1 MAKLMNLS
9 KLVFAGVAAV
19 NFADHG
25 VAAVNFA
32 DHGVAVNFADHGV
45 AAVDFADHGVA
56 VNFSLIRQSQDDFT
70 AKKRVREPDL
80 CRFYLN

>member
-32 DHGVAVNFADHGV
+32 DHGVAVNF
-45 AAVDFADHGVA
+45 
-56 VNFSLIRQSQDDFT
+56 SLIRQSQDDFT

>member
-45 AAVDFADHGVA
+45 AA
-56 VNFSLIRQSQDDFT
+56 NFSLIRQSQDDFT

>member
-9 KLVFAGVAAV
+9 KLVFAGGAV
-19 NFADHG
+19 
-25 VAAVNFA
+25 VNFA
-32 DHGVAVNFADHGV
+32 DHGVAVVNFADHG
-45 AAVDFADHGVA
+45 GA
-56 VNFSLIRQSQDDFT
+56 VNFSLIRQSQHDFI

>member
-25 VAAVNFA
+25 VAVNFADHGVAVNFA

-45 AAVDFADHGVA
+45 AA
-56 VNFSLIRQSQDDFT
+56 NFSLIRQSQDDFT